1 MLRAQFKLTFSLV
14 LIVLLNFACAE
25 AQPAIEW
32 NYTAGGVVNGVA
44 ISERGEY
51 IAAGAEDGYV
61 YFLNKSGSL
70 LWKYK
75 ADYPVLSVAVSP
87 KGEYVVVG
95 DKFRIYLLNSSGN
108 VSWRKLIEDNV
119 GDVEIAE
126 HIAAGSATEY
136 VYLFDKN
143 GSELWKYRTD
153 GPVFGVA
160 ISAQSVAAG
169 TSNGSVYLL
178 NNSKVQWRYNVGR
191 YISDVAIFNQRVIVG
206 ARFVHLIENGRE
218 TWMYFSKS
226 EISGVDISKDG
237 KNITASSVD
246 GTIYY
251 LSGDGRLLWSYD
263 TNKTAQDAAISANGD
278 YVAAVAGNSVYFL
291 VSPRVISP
299 VVNITNPKNLE
310 TVSGVVKINASIT
323 SFDRVA
329 VLIDGNYACASLP
342 CSWDTSA
349 SPEGKHT
356 ITVNVTDAKG
366 NVGES
371 SVEVVVERKPAPLPL
386 PTIINE
392 SKIEEKISNV
402 TAAINESKKEVLTK
416 TEEIEERLD
425 FSFIKSYLLIGAIFI
440 GVALI
445 LKIRKREKKYRW
457 KRR

>member
-1 MLRAQFKLTFSLV
+1 MANRFAAGCTILLTAFLS
-14 LIVLLNFACAE
+14 FACAE

-32 NYTAGGVVNGVA
+32 NYTAGGIVNSVA

-51 IAAGAEDGYV
+51 IAAGVEDGYV

-87 KGEYVVVG
+87 RGEYVVAG
-95 DKFRIYLLNSSGN
+95 DKFKIYLLDSSGN
-108 VSWRKLIEDNV
+108 ASWQKLI
-119 GDVEIAE
+119 GDAVRDVAISE
-126 HIAAGSATEY
+126 HIATGSATEY

-153 GPVFGVA
+153 GSVFGVA

-178 NNSKVQWRYNVGR
+178 NNSKLQWKYNIRR
-191 YISDVAIFNQRVIVG
+191 YISDIAIFEKKVIAG
-206 ARFVHLIENGRE
+206 SRFIHLIENGRE
-218 TWMYFSKS
+218 AWMYPSKS

-237 KNITASSVD
+237 NITASSVD

-251 LSGDGRLLWSYD
+251 LSSDGRLLWSYD
-263 TNKTAQDAAISANGD
+263 TNKTARDVAISADSG
-278 YVAAVAGNSVYFL
+278 YVATAAGDSVYFMASPKL
-291 VSPRVISP
+291 VLPT
-299 VVNITNPKNLE
+299 VNITKPLHQEK
-310 TVSGVVKINASIT
+310 VSGIVTINASIT
-323 SFDRVA
+323 FFDRVA

-356 ITVNVTDAKG
+356 ITVKVTDAKG

-371 SVEVVVERKPAPLPL
+371 SVEVVVERKPVPSPP
-386 PTIINE
+386 PTIIINE

-416 TEEIEERLD
+416 TKEIEKRLD

-440 GVALI
+440 GVVLI

-457 KRR
+457 KGR